1 MKSKTR
7 SDCESAIE
15 EFSRMIPQ
23 PAEILYVGT
32 AGNPDG
38 KFEQP
43 HLFPNAK
50 ITTMD
55 IDPKWKPD
63 VVGDITCPPVLL
75 HGLFDLVIMTQVIEH
90 IPNLFDVPSGIIKV
104 LKKNGYAIVDSPF
117 NYKWHPEPP
126 SFKDY
131 WRITKDGM
139 EYLFH
144 MFYIHEVINTDNN
157 TSILAQKIHD

>member
-15 EFSRMIPQ
+15 QFSGLIPQ

-63 VVGDITCPPVLL
+63 IVGDITNPPV
-75 HGLFDLVIMTQVIEH
+75 GTWNKFDLVIITQVIEH
-90 IPNLFDVPSGIIKV
+90 IPNLFEVPAGIAACLKV
-104 LKKNGYAIVDSPF
+104 GGHAIVDCPF
-117 NYKWHPEPP
+117 NYRWHPEPN
-126 SFKDY
+126 FGDY
-131 WRITKDGM
+131 WRLTPQGM
-139 EYLFH
+139 EYLFKD
-144 MFYIHEVINTDNN
+144 FGKTVSKYCTDAL
-157 TSILAQKIHD
+157 TSYCFQKK

>member
-15 EFSRMIPQ
+15 EFSKLIPQ

-43 HLFPNAK
+43 HLFPKAK
-50 ITTMD
+50 IMTMD

-63 VVGDITCPPVLL
+63 VIGDITCPPPLL
-75 HGLFDLVIMTQVIEH
+75 HGLFDLVIVTQVIEH
-90 IPNLFDVPSGIIKV
+90 IPNLFDIPSGIDK
-104 LKKNGYAIVDSPF
+104 LLPKNGYAIIDCPF
-117 NYKWHPEPP
+117 NYPYHPDE
-126 SFKDY
+126 SFGDY

-139 EYLFH
+139 KYLFH
-144 MFYIHEVINTDNN
+144 MFHIQKIIDTNNN
-157 TSILAQKIHD
+157 TSILVQKVHD